1 MEDIDNWLMKQKSSL
16 DLLKTELDGIQ
27 QNNGLVTVLTSNNPE
42 EFPDALL
49 DRPGRF
55 HDVLE
60 FELPDKGLRES
71 MIKDWTGVKDFSKD
85 EIKKLI
91 EKTED
96 FSGAHIRELV
106 DFAKMIVEYDSVDI
120 KKALFV
126 SLEKI
131 VSQRELIARIRKENN
146 ETEEIDTKTLKEGR
160 IISKS
165 NRKLIKDA
173 VEAINKSGVA
183 LVKLLE
189 ISEPSV
195 DGDKSKVDNAEET
208 TDSKTKVVKPKK
220 VEEDTPVGADEIALR
235 TLQKINKVSNLGL
248 KKLKQKK
255 K

>member
-1 MEDIDNWLMKQKSSL
+1 M
-16 DLLKTELDGIQ
+16 
-27 QNNGLVTVLTSNNPE
+27 
-42 EFPDALL
+42 
-49 DRPGRF
+49 
-55 HDVLE
+55 
-60 FELPDKGLRES
+60 
-71 MIKDWTGVKDFSKD
+71 
-85 EIKKLI
+85 
-91 EKTED
+91 
-96 FSGAHIRELV
+96 
-106 DFAKMIVEYDSVDI
+106 
-120 KKALFV
+120 
-126 SLEKI
+126 
-131 VSQRELIARIRKENN
+131 
-146 ETEEIDTKTLKEGR
+146 KEGR

-208 TDSKTKVVKPKK
+208 TDSKTKVVKSKK